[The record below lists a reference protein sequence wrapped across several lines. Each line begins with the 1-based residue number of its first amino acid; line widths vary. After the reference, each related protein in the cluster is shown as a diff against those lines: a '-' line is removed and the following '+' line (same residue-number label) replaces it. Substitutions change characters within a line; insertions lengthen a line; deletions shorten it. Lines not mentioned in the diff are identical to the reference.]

1 MEGDFDESSSRWKL
15 LKQKIEVKPNKLLQ
29 KMKGNNIWGM
39 LMKKTIYEAQ
49 ETSRILNG
57 IQEFKNED
65 LKKH

>member
-1 MEGDFDESSSRWKL
+1 
-15 LKQKIEVKPNKLLQ
+15 LLQ